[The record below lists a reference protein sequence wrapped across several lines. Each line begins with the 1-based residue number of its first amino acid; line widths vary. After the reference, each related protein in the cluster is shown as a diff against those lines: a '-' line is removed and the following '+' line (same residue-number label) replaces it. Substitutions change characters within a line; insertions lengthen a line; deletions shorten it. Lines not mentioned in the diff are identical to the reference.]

1 MDANFLITMTFYVC
15 SALAVIFL
23 AEALYLGFI
32 APMRSRRIINKRLQ
46 VQHNVSGGEQAMLRL
61 KAERGIDDRDVTVIG
76 GLRKMLVQSGLSI
89 TVSKF
94 LVIIAIACA
103 VLVFAL
109 SFLTTLPLVATI
121 GIGVGVGVL
130 LPLFIV
136 RYIRNRRRAAFSTQ
150 LPDALDVV
158 VRSLRSGHP
167 VPTALTLVGRE
178 MEDPIGSEFGLT
190 TDELTYGIDL
200 PRALQNLSARVGV
213 PDLSLLVTAVSL
225 QSSAGGNL
233 SEVLGNLSRVLRERF
248 QLKRKVRALSAE
260 GRFSAYGLTILP
272 IFIALAIYFPNPTYY
287 TDVWHEPTFQ
297 FVMGGLIV
305 WKIIGDLTIY
315 KMINFKY

>member
-1 MDANFLITMTFYVC
+1 MDATFLITMTFYVC

-61 KAERGIDDRDVTVIG
+61 KAERGIDDRDLTVIG

-89 TVSKF
+89 TVTRF
-94 LVIIAIACA
+94 LVIIVIACA

-109 SFLTTLPLVATI
+109 SFLTTLPLLATI
-121 GIGVGVGVL
+121 GIGVGVGVV

-248 QLKRKVRALSAE
+248 QLKRKVRSLSAE

-272 IFIALAIYFPNPTYY
+272 IFIALAIYFPNPSYY

-297 FVMGGLIV
+297 FAMGGLIV

>member
-1 MDANFLITMTFYVC
+1 MDSAFLITMTFYVC
-15 SALAVIFL
+15 SALALIFL
-23 AEALYLGFI
+23 AEALYLGVF
-32 APMRSRRIINKRLQ
+32 APMRSRRIINRRLQ
-46 VQHNVSGGEQAMLRL
+46 VQHNITGGEQAMLRL

-76 GLRKMLVQSGLSI
+76 GLRKMLVQSGMSL
-89 TVSKF
+89 TVSRF
-94 LVIIAIACA
+94 LMIVVVLCA
-103 VLVFAL
+103 ALVLAL
-109 SFLTTLPLVATI
+109 SVLTTLPAFGAV
-121 GIGVGVGVL
+121 GIGVGLGTL

-136 RYIRNRRRAAFSTQ
+136 RRARNRRRAAFTAQ

-272 IFIALAIYFPNPTYY
+272 IFIALAIYFPNPSYY
-287 TDVWHEPTFQ
+287 TDVWNDPIFQ
-297 FVMGGLIV
+297 FGLGGLIV
-305 WKIIGDLTIY
+305 WKIIGDLIIY